1 MALGRPPRHLSALT
15 LQTIAVTPA
24 KLFRLSRH
32 DTGEPF
38 FGRRAANRFD
48 DPSVPPRRRFGTCYF
63 GLSLVVAI
71 AETVLHDEMPNA
83 GVFHVAAQEFESR
96 FLVKFT
102 GENLVLADLT
112 GVALK
117 ALAGD
122 GSMSTVMPYT
132 LPQLWCRAI
141 HRHQQK
147 VDGMVYMSRHVND
160 EKAVV
165 LFDRAA
171 RKLQTPKYRLLPEV
185 PGAARAANALRI
197 KFSYV

>member
-1 MALGRPPRHLSALT
+1 MALGRPPRNLSALT
-15 LQTIAVTPA
+15 LRTIAIAPA
-24 KLFRLSRH
+24 KLFRVSRH
-32 DTGEPF
+32 DSGEPF

-48 DPSVPPRRRFGTCYF
+48 DPSVPLHRRFGTCYF

-71 AETVLHDEMPNA
+71 AETVLHDEIPTHGMFKIA
-83 GVFHVAAQEFESR
+83 VQEFEDRSV
-96 FLVKFT
+96 VKFT
-102 GENLVLADLT
+102 GEDLVLADLT

-132 LPQLWCRAI
+132 LPQLWSRAI
-141 HRHQQK
+141 HRHRQN

-171 RKLQTPKYRLLPEV
+171 AKLQAPKYRPLPDA
-185 PGAARAANALRI
+185 PGAARAAMALRI
-197 KFSYV
+197 KFSYF